1 MSNIDPE
8 LIVRI
13 NELAK
18 KKKDGTIS
26 EAELEE
32 QKELRQKYL
41 KAFRSGFKQQLMGV
55 KVVDEE
61 GNDVTPEKL
70 RQVQR
75 EKGLHGRSLDDP
87 NS

>member
-41 KAFRSGFKQQLMGV
+41 KAFRSGFNQQLMGV

-61 GNDVTPEKL
+61 GNDITTKKLKDEKL
-70 RQVQR
+70 
-75 EKGLHGRSLDDP
+75 K
-87 NS
+87 N

>member
-41 KAFRSGFKQQLMGV
+41 KAFRSGFKQQLIY
-55 KVVDEE
+55 
-61 GNDVTPEKL
+61 TIL
-70 RQVQR
+70 CIIRISFYVQKR
-75 EKGLHGRSLDDP
+75 RIR
-87 NS
+87 N

>member
-41 KAFRSGFKQQLMGV
+41 KAFRSGFKQQLMCV

-61 GNDVTPEKL
+61 GNDITPQKLKDEKL
-70 RQVQR
+70 
-75 EKGLHGRSLDDP
+75 K
-87 NS
+87 N

>member
-32 QKELRQKYL
+32 QKDL

-61 GNDVTPEKL
+61 GNDITPQKLKDEKL
-70 RQVQR
+70 
-75 EKGLHGRSLDDP
+75 K
-87 NS
+87 N

>member
-41 KAFRSGFKQQLMGV
+41 KALRSGFKQQLMGV

-61 GNDVTPEKL
+61 GNDITPQKLKDEKL
-70 RQVQR
+70 
-75 EKGLHGRSLDDP
+75 K
-87 NS
+87 N

>member
-41 KAFRSGFKQQLMGV
+41 KAFRSGFKQQLMV
-55 KVVDEE
+55 FMCKKRELE
-61 GNDVTPEKL
+61 INGNIKL
-70 RQVQR
+70 INRN
-75 EKGLHGRSLDDP
+75 
-87 NS
+87 NSCVRY

>member
-41 KAFRSGFKQQLMGV
+41 KACRSGFKQQLMGV

-61 GNDVTPEKL
+61 GNDITPQKLKDEKL
-70 RQVQR
+70 
-75 EKGLHGRSLDDP
+75 K
-87 NS
+87 N

>member
-26 EAELEE
+26 EAE

-61 GNDVTPEKL
+61 GNDITPQKLKDEKL
-70 RQVQR
+70 
-75 EKGLHGRSLDDP
+75 K
-87 NS
+87 N

>member
-26 EAELEE
+26 EAEWEE
-32 QKELRQKYL
+32 QKELRQKDL

-61 GNDVTPEKL
+61 GNDITPQKLKDEKL
-70 RQVQR
+70 
-75 EKGLHGRSLDDP
+75 K
-87 NS
+87 N